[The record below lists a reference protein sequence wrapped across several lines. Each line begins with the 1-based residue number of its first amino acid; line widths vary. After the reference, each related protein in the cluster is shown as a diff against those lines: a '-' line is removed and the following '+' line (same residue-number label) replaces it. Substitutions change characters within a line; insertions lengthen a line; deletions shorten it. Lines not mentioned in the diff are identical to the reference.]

1 MRSFG
6 AAGSDSQKQDGSGLR
21 PASSPVLE
29 AFGGPMAPRGEGRP
43 RRVVFKLV
51 VGMGWGAVSSAET
64 SAGGPTQDRV
74 TLTML

>member
-1 MRSFG
+1 MWPFG

-29 AFGGPMAPRGEGRP
+29 AFGGPIGPRGEGRP

-51 VGMGWGAVSSAET
+51 VGMGGPVSSAET